1 MLAYVAKRLL
11 GLIPVLFGV
20 VLLVFAMLWLAPGDP
35 VLALL
40 GEGAQGIS
48 AAQVEEL
55 RRAYGLDRSF
65 PEQFLSYLG
74 DVLRLDLG
82 TSLRSSQSVTDEVLS
97 RLPAT
102 LALAGSAMAIAVL
115 VGGAFGVLAAVYK
128 GTWVDSAAI
137 VVALL
142 GVSVPVFWSGLVL
155 MLVFALRLGWL
166 PASGFGTWRHL
177 VMPAAA
183 VGFSSAAFIAR
194 VTRASLI
201 EALRQDYV
209 RTARAKGLP
218 EGRVRLKH
226 ALKNALLPVVTVVGL
241 QFGGLLGGAVLT
253 ETVFAWPGVGRLL
266 VDAIRSRDLPLVQ
279 GAVLFVAVMFILVNL
294 LVDLSYAA
302 LNPKVRYG

>member
-11 GLIPVLFGV
+11 GLVPVLLGV
-20 VLLVFAMLWLAPGDP
+20 VFLVFSMLWLAPGDP

-65 PEQFLSYLG
+65 PEQFVAYLG
-74 DVLRLDLG
+74 AVVRLDLG
-82 TSLRSSQSVTDEVLS
+82 VSLRSSQAVTTEVLS
-97 RLPAT
+97 RFPAT
-102 LALAGSAMAIAVL
+102 LALAGSAMAVAIAI
-115 VGGAFGVLAAVYK
+115 GGVFGVLAAIHK
-128 GTWVDSAAI
+128 GTWVDSVAI

-155 MLVFALRLGWL
+155 MLVFALGLGWL
-166 PASGFGTWRHL
+166 PASGFGSWRHL
-177 VMPAAA
+177 IMPAAA
-183 VGFSSAAFIAR
+183 VGFSSSAVIAR

-218 EGRVRLKH
+218 ERSVRLKH

-266 VDAIRSRDLPLVQ
+266 VDAIKSRDLPLVQ
-279 GAVLFVAVMFILVNL
+279 GAVLLVATLFILVNL
-294 LVDLSYAA
+294 VVDLSYAA

>member
-1 MLAYVAKRLL
+1 MLAYVVKRLL
-11 GLIPVLFGV
+11 SLVPVLLGV

-40 GEGAQGIS
+40 GEGAQGIT

-65 PEQFLSYLG
+65 PEQFVSYLA
-74 DVLRLDLG
+74 DVVRLDLG
-82 TSLRSSQSVTDEVLS
+82 TSLRSSQSVTSEVLS
-97 RLPAT
+97 RFPAT
-102 LALAGSAMAIAVL
+102 LALAGSALAIAVV
-115 VGGAFGVLAAVYK
+115 VGGLFGVLAAVYK
-128 GTWVDSAAI
+128 GTWVDSVAI

-155 MLVFALRLGWL
+155 MLVFALQLGWL
-166 PASGFGTWRHL
+166 PASGSGTWRHL
-177 VMPAAA
+177 IMPAAT

-266 VDAIRSRDLPLVQ
+266 VDAITSRDLPLVQ
-279 GAVLFVAVMFILVNL
+279 GAVLFVAVAFIVVNL

>member
-1 MLAYVAKRLL
+1 M
-11 GLIPVLFGV
+11 
-20 VLLVFAMLWLAPGDP
+20 
-35 VLALL
+35 
-40 GEGAQGIS
+40 
-48 AAQVEEL
+48 
-55 RRAYGLDRSF
+55 
-65 PEQFLSYLG
+65 
-74 DVLRLDLG
+74 
-82 TSLRSSQSVTDEVLS
+82 TSEVLS
-97 RLPAT
+97 RFPAT
-102 LALAGSAMAIAVL
+102 LALAGSALAIAVV
-115 VGGAFGVLAAVYK
+115 VGGLFGVLAAVYK
-128 GTWVDSAAI
+128 GTWVDSVAI

-155 MLVFALRLGWL
+155 MLVFALQLGWL
-166 PASGFGTWRHL
+166 PASGSGTWRHL
-177 VMPAAA
+177 IMPAAT

-266 VDAIRSRDLPLVQ
+266 VDAITSRDLPLVQ
-279 GAVLFVAVMFILVNL
+279 GAVLFVAVAFIVVNL

>member
-1 MLAYVAKRLL
+1 MLVYVAKRLL
-11 GLIPVLFGV
+11 GLVPVLFGV
-20 VLLVFAMLWLAPGDP
+20 VLLVFSMLWLAPGDP

-40 GEGAQGIS
+40 GESAQGMS

-65 PEQFLSYLG
+65 PEQFLDYLG
-74 DVLRLDLG
+74 DVVRLDLG
-82 TSLRSSQSVTDEVLS
+82 TSLRSSQSVASEVLS

-102 LALAGSAMAIAVL
+102 LALAGSAMVVALL
-115 VGGAFGVLAAVYK
+115 VGGSFGVLAAVYK
-128 GTWVDSAAI
+128 GTWVDTVAI

-142 GVSVPVFWSGLVL
+142 GVSVPVFWSGLLL
-155 MLVFALRLGWL
+155 MLVFSLQLGWL
-166 PASGFGTWRHL
+166 PASGSGTWRHL

-209 RTARAKGLP
+209 RTARAKGVP

-279 GAVLFVAVMFILVNL
+279 GSVLFVAVAFIFVNL

-302 LNPKVRYG
+302 LNPKVRYA

>member
-1 MLAYVAKRLL
+1 MLAFVAKRLL
-11 GLIPVLFGV
+11 GLVPVLFGV
-20 VLLVFAMLWLAPGDP
+20 VFLVFSMLWLAPGDP

-65 PEQFLSYLG
+65 PEQFVSYLG
-74 DVLRLDLG
+74 DVVRLDLG
-82 TSLRSSQSVTDEVLS
+82 TSLRSSQSVTSEVLS
-97 RLPAT
+97 RFPAT
-102 LALAGSAMAIAVL
+102 LALAGVAMGIAVV
-115 VGGAFGVLAAVYK
+115 VGGLFGVLAAVYK
-128 GTWVDSAAI
+128 GTWVDSVAI

-155 MLVFALRLGWL
+155 MLVFALQLGWL
-166 PASGFGTWRHL
+166 PASGFGGWRHL
-177 VMPAAA
+177 IMPAAA

-209 RTARAKGLP
+209 RTARAKGLR
-218 EGRVRLKH
+218 EGRVRMKH

-279 GAVLFVAVMFILVNL
+279 GSVLLVAVVFIVVNL
-294 LVDLSYAA
+294 LVDLSYAV

>member
-11 GLIPVLFGV
+11 GLVPVLLGV
-20 VLLVFAMLWLAPGDP
+20 VFLVFSMLWLAPGDP

-40 GEGAQGIS
+40 GESAQGIS

-65 PEQFLSYLG
+65 PEQFVAYLG
-74 DVLRLDLG
+74 DVVRLDLG
-82 TSLRSSQSVTDEVLS
+82 VSLRSSQAVTTEVLS
-97 RLPAT
+97 RFPAT
-102 LALAGSAMAIAVL
+102 LALAGSAMAVAIAI
-115 VGGAFGVLAAVYK
+115 GGVFGVLAAIHK
-128 GTWVDSAAI
+128 GTWVDSVAI

-155 MLVFALRLGWL
+155 MLVFALGLGWL
-166 PASGFGTWRHL
+166 PASGFGSWRHL
-177 VMPAAA
+177 IMPAAA
-183 VGFSSAAFIAR
+183 VGFSSSAVIAR

-218 EGRVRLKH
+218 ERSVRLKH

-266 VDAIRSRDLPLVQ
+266 VDAIKSRDLPLVQ
-279 GAVLFVAVMFILVNL
+279 GAVLLVATLFILVNL
-294 LVDLSYAA
+294 VVDLSYAA

>member
-1 MLAYVAKRLL
+1 MLAYVVKRLL
-11 GLIPVLFGV
+11 SLVPVLLGV

-40 GEGAQGIS
+40 GEGAQGIT

-65 PEQFLSYLG
+65 PEQFVSYLA
-74 DVLRLDLG
+74 DVVRLDLG
-82 TSLRSSQSVTDEVLS
+82 TSLRSSQSVTSEVLS
-97 RLPAT
+97 RFPAT
-102 LALAGSAMAIAVL
+102 LALAGSALAIAVV
-115 VGGAFGVLAAVYK
+115 VGGLFGVLAAVYK
-128 GTWVDSAAI
+128 GTWVDSVAI

-155 MLVFALRLGWL
+155 MLVFALQLGWL
-166 PASGFGTWRHL
+166 PASGSGTWRHL
-177 VMPAAA
+177 IMPAAT

-241 QFGGLLGGAVLT
+241 KFGGLLGGAVLT

-266 VDAIRSRDLPLVQ
+266 VDAITSRDLPLVQ
-279 GAVLFVAVMFILVNL
+279 GAVLFVAVAFIVVNL

>member
-1 MLAYVAKRLL
+1 MLVYVAKRLL
-11 GLIPVLFGV
+11 GLVPVLFGV
-20 VLLVFAMLWLAPGDP
+20 VLLVFSMLWLAPGDP

-40 GEGAQGIS
+40 GESAQGMS

-55 RRAYGLDRSF
+55 RRAYGFDRSF
-65 PEQFLSYLG
+65 PEQFLDYLG
-74 DVLRLDLG
+74 DVVRLDLG
-82 TSLRSSQSVTDEVLS
+82 TSLRSSQSVASEVLS

-102 LALAGSAMAIAVL
+102 LALAGSAMVVALL
-115 VGGAFGVLAAVYK
+115 VGGSFGVLAAVYK
-128 GTWVDSAAI
+128 GTWVDTVAI

-142 GVSVPVFWSGLVL
+142 GVSVPVFWSGLLL
-155 MLVFALRLGWL
+155 MLVFSLQLGWL
-166 PASGFGTWRHL
+166 PASGSGTWRHL

-209 RTARAKGLP
+209 RTARAKGVP

-279 GAVLFVAVMFILVNL
+279 GSVLFVAVAFIFVNL

-302 LNPKVRYG
+302 LNPKVRYA

>member
-11 GLIPVLFGV
+11 GLVPVLLGV
-20 VLLVFAMLWLAPGDP
+20 VFLVFSMLWLAPGDP

-40 GEGAQGIS
+40 GESAQGIS

-65 PEQFLSYLG
+65 PEQFVAYLG
-74 DVLRLDLG
+74 DVVRLDLG
-82 TSLRSSQSVTDEVLS
+82 VSLRSSQAVTTEVLS
-97 RLPAT
+97 RFPAT
-102 LALAGSAMAIAVL
+102 LALVGSAMAVAIAI
-115 VGGAFGVLAAVYK
+115 GGVFGVLAAIHK
-128 GTWVDSAAI
+128 GTWVDSVAI

-155 MLVFALRLGWL
+155 MLVFALGLGWL
-166 PASGFGTWRHL
+166 PASGFGSWRHL
-177 VMPAAA
+177 IMPAAA
-183 VGFSSAAFIAR
+183 VGFSSSAVIAR

-218 EGRVRLKH
+218 ERSVRLKH

-266 VDAIRSRDLPLVQ
+266 VDAIKSRDLPLVQ
-279 GAVLFVAVMFILVNL
+279 GAVLLVATLFILVNL
-294 LVDLSYAA
+294 VVDLSYAA